1 MYDCGRRQERK
12 FNMQPSE
19 RRLLPRFGTPPNRE
33 EAENR
38 PRRWQRRH
46 SVHRALFF
54 GSFALLMLLAA
65 LSRREEDR
73 RKHIEGFFVR
83 SEQII
88 PSDYEFSDRSGR
100 FDLWLIELIPGQTL
114 RVEVTATR
122 IVPHLRVVGPMATA
136 SPKILVV
143 SDSSNSTTTSAE
155 FSPDEPGEYGVIVWS
170 EPDAHGPYQLRTNY
184 RAKQAGGDDEIGGAA
199 GVATVAMAFVWIA
212 QYLGVFVMLDWRHP
226 DRILLLRPFGQ
237 RRVSRALKR
246 FNRRYLAYRG
256 FTFTLADKHLR
267 NSLIAYL
274 VENIP
279 TDFGSL
285 ATVIYRPLFRRLQR
299 WVSVRRPRDL
309 SILRLRLRSRWRLTN
324 FWCSWLGLRDRINK
338 FRSRDELWKDCIDIL
353 LDDCQ
358 VIVLDMSHAGEGTL
372 WEIQE
377 LFRRGYGYKTVII
390 VRDDDEEERTARIAL
405 ESALALNG
413 MPWQSLTLYRY
424 RSDNGRLV
432 SPKRFEEAYTSAISS
447 PQQPSAPPLK
457 VSVKAVLSTV
467 PMTTFGPFWLPVGLP
482 LAVLALREI
491 RRANGFLKGE
501 VIAHLAI
508 MIYGIII
515 IIAASFAGTLI
526 FTAPAHPP

>member
-1 MYDCGRRQERK
+1 MGDRENTIQ
-12 FNMQPSE
+12 MQASE
-19 RRLLPRFGTPPNRE
+19 RRALPRFGTSPNRE
-33 EAENR
+33 EAEKR
-38 PRRWQRRH
+38 PQRCQRRH
-46 SVHRALFF
+46 SIHRALFF
-54 GSFALLMLLAA
+54 GSFGLLMLLAA
-65 LSRREEDR
+65 LSSREEAR
-73 RKHIEGFFVR
+73 HKRKEGSFVR
-83 SEQII
+83 SEQIT
-88 PSDYEFSDRSGR
+88 PSDYQFRNRSGKS
-100 FDLWLIELIPGQTL
+100 DLWLTELIPGQTL
-114 RVEVTATR
+114 RAEVTATR
-122 IVPHLRVVGPMATA
+122 IAPHIRIVGPMASA
-136 SPKILVV
+136 SPKVLMVG
-143 SDSSNSTTTSAE
+143 DSSGSTTATVE
-155 FSPDEPGEYGVIVWS
+155 FSPDEPGEYCIVVWS
-170 EPDAHGPYQLRTNY
+170 APDAYGPYQLRTNY
-184 RAKQAGGDDEIGGAA
+184 RAKQAGENEEIGGAA
-199 GVATVAMAFVWIA
+199 GVALVAVAFVWIA

-267 NSLIAYL
+267 NSLVAYL

-299 WVSVRRPRDL
+299 WVSVRRPQDL

-338 FRSRDELWKDCIDIL
+338 FRSRDELWKDCIGIL

-390 VRDDDEEERTARIAL
+390 IRDDDVEERTARVAL
-405 ESALALNG
+405 EHALTLNG
-413 MPWQSLTLYRY
+413 MPWQGLTLYRY

-432 SPKRFEEAYTSAISS
+432 SPERFKEAYASAISS
-447 PQQPSAPPLK
+447 PQQPSVPPLN
-457 VSVKAVLSTV
+457 VSLKAVLATAPV
-467 PMTTFGPFWLPVGLP
+467 VAFGPFWLPVGLP

-501 VIAHLAI
+501 MIAHLAI
-508 MIYGIII
+508 MIYGVII
-515 IIAASFAGTLI
+515 IIAAGFAGTLI
-526 FTAPAHPP
+526 FTATAHPP